1 MLRHQLMTVIVTLA
15 VLFAACVTSLQLQQ
29 KIAIGRFAGYSTMRP
44 HCASTTS
51 TRKHMRKAQI
61 RMESTSTPTRGGAK
75 EVNIPMEC
83 VKNMRDVSTAS
94 SQVSIKPTKLFR
106 TGCVSKAS
114 SVDTTCIRD
123 KLGIKVL
130 IDLRSPA
137 EVEEDVNIHGDVYQ
151 GFQTLNFDKKSSL
164 FVADKNSQSVDGKR
178 RYFISLMSE
187 SLIKKGVFLRLR
199 KRRRFQAVLLFLL
212 ANFSRRADKKVRS
225 IFLDYINTGGLS
237 LLNELVVDY
246 SGIEIIE
253 VMKIIASADNH
264 PLAMYCTAGKDRTG
278 LIAMLTLSV
287 LGATDEDIL
296 TDYVLSDAAYSELND
311 KKAMVAALKQSDVD
325 PEIFLRAKP
334 QTMKDTMQYI
344 RSEFGS
350 INGFLDKYGF
360 DEVWRERLRSS
371 LKLVK

>member
-1 MLRHQLMTVIVTLA
+1 
-15 VLFAACVTSLQLQQ
+15 
-29 KIAIGRFAGYSTMRP
+29 
-44 HCASTTS
+44 
-51 TRKHMRKAQI
+51 
-61 RMESTSTPTRGGAK
+61 
-75 EVNIPMEC
+75 
-83 VKNMRDVSTAS
+83 MRDVATAHP
-94 SQVSIKPTKLFR
+94 SIKATKIFR
-106 TGCVSKAS
+106 TGCISKAS
-114 SVDTTCIRD
+114 ALDTVCIRD
-123 KLGIKVL
+123 NLGIKVM

-137 EVEEDVNIHGDVYQ
+137 EVEEDENINGEVYQ
-151 GFQTLNFDKKSSL
+151 GFQTLNFDKKNKV
-164 FVADKNSQSVDGKR
+164 FVADKNSHSIDGKR

-199 KRRRFQAVLLFLL
+199 KRRRFQAVVLFLL

-225 IFLDYINTGGLS
+225 IFLDFINKGGLP

-246 SGIEIIE
+246 SGKEIIE
-253 VMKIIASADNH
+253 VMKIIASSDNH

-296 TDYVLSDAAYSELND
+296 NDYVLSDAAYSELND

-334 QTMKDTMQYI
+334 QVMKDTMQYI
-344 RSEFGS
+344 RTEYGS

-371 LKLVK
+371 LKVAP